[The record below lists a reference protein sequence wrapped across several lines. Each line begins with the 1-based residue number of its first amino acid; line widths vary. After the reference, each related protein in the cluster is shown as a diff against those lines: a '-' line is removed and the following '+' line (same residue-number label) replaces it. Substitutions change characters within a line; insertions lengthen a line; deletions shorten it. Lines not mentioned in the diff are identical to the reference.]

1 MIQKALRV
9 LGLGM
14 KPLTGLP
21 VESLVR
27 VSQKADIPMKD
38 LLQVVQEVENN
49 ASAAYLARYRA
60 DLCGGRDEG
69 RLHEIIDSLR
79 DEQDLIDHRI
89 SMLAS
94 LGQRG
99 VLTDGLRKQLEEA
112 ADRQELNDI
121 YHPYRERRKKDSAD
135 IALGRGLDPLARSL
149 WFQKDEADLEEE
161 AGRHVSAETG
171 IADAAAA
178 LDGACAIAARW
189 LGDKP
194 EIVQKLRTLFLRD
207 CEIRIVATAT
217 GRKDTRAA
225 ELDGFQ
231 AKLAAI
237 PWQKRLAIRRGV
249 RKGLLQ
255 AHSEVPGDSATQYLE
270 RCLIKDDKSAYAP
283 YLKRVVAKALRN
295 GLSARVAH
303 DIRQQL
309 DRQAD
314 DEALKAFRKTLR
326 NALLA
331 PPAHGLRILGLETS
345 RPGGWRA
352 ALISPDGELVDYAI
366 IQDESNPR
374 EPSSRDG
381 DAPAD
386 TELAVADNGAAPAR
400 EEAPVGAAEGAS
412 PETVDSEA
420 VSADAGEPAE
430 PPAEPKAPAGDGSTK
445 ADSSRSGGGRARRV
459 ELSEFL
465 ASHDVDLI
473 VFPAGPGLRAT
484 ERFLRTQV
492 RRAGKTGV
500 SWLPARNGGTW
511 AYAASKQGKRELQGV
526 ETAVRSA
533 ASLARRVQDP
543 LDEMV
548 KADPRTLAI
557 GPNSYEIE
565 PERLRKVLRRTIESV
580 AHEAGIDLNRASIP
594 LLCLTPGLTE
604 KLAERIVK
612 HRQSEGPFKSRNAVR
627 NVHGFS
633 TRIFAQAAGFLRVR
647 GEDPLDGTGVHPDS
661 RELIDRIAQT
671 IDCDAAT
678 LLAEPERLDGID
690 PEQFATPERSAQLVR
705 SAMRELKPERL
716 APRGVFKVPERPIP
730 LRTDNELRPG
740 AKVNGVVKGVA
751 DYGVFVDIGAD
762 QNALLHVSQIHRDRV
777 TDSKPALEA
786 GETVEVFIQAAHPNA
801 KGISVSMWEPRA
813 SAPAPAH
820 GGRRPGQPRPPEAA
834 GRRGGRK
841 GGEKRDARPPKRVFG
856 PGSKKRSDRSADY
869 GKMSLRKKLD
879 LLSDKYRTK
888 V

>member
-1 MIQKALRV
+1 
-9 LGLGM
+9 M

-21 VESLVR
+21 AESLVR

-60 DLCGGRDEG
+60 DLCGGRDER

-99 VLTDGLRKQLEEA
+99 VLTDALREQLEAA

-161 AGRHVSAETG
+161 AGRHVNAETG
-171 IADAAAA
+171 IADATAA

-207 CEIRIVATAT
+207 CEIRIVATAA
-217 GRKDTRAA
+217 GRKDSRAT

-255 AHSEVPGDSATQYLE
+255 AHSEIPGDGATRYLE
-270 RCLIKDDKSAYAP
+270 RCLIKDEKSPYAP
-283 YLKRVVAKALRN
+283 YLKRVVDKALRN
-295 GLSARVAH
+295 GLSARVAN

-314 DEALKAFRKTLR
+314 DEALEAFRKTLR

-331 PPAHGLRILGLETS
+331 PPAHGFRILGLETS

-352 ALISPDGELVDYAI
+352 ALIDSDGKLIDYAI
-366 IQDESNPR
+366 IRDENSAP
-374 EPSSRDG
+374 EPSHSDG
-381 DAPAD
+381 DAPAGA
-386 TELAVADNGAAPAR
+386 ELEPSDNSAVPATK
-400 EEAPVGAAEGAS
+400 EAPTDAVEGAD
-412 PETVDSEA
+412 PKTVDPGA
-420 VSADAGEPAE
+420 VSADAEETSEPH
-430 PPAEPKAPAGDGSTK
+430 AEPKAAPSESSTK
-445 ADSSRSGGGRARRV
+445 ADSSRSGGRRTRRV

-500 SWLPARNGGTW
+500 SWLPARNGGAW

-533 ASLARRVQDP
+533 VSLARRVQDP

-565 PERLRKVLRRTIESV
+565 PERLRRVLRRTIESV

-612 HRQSEGPFKSRNAVR
+612 HRQAEGPFKSRDDVR

-661 RELIDRIAQT
+661 RELIDRIAQAT
-671 IDCDAAT
+671 DCDAAT
-678 LLAEPERLDGID
+678 LLAEPERLDAID
-690 PEQFATPERSAQLVR
+690 PEQFATPERSAQLVQ
-705 SAMRELKPERL
+705 SAIRELKPERRV
-716 APRGVFKVPERPIP
+716 PRGVFKVPERAIP
-730 LRTDNELRPG
+730 LRTDDELRPG
-740 AKVNGVVKGVA
+740 AKVNGVVKGIA

-762 QNALLHVSQIHRDRV
+762 QNALLHISQIHRDRV
-777 TDSKPALEA
+777 TDSRPALEA

-801 KGISVSMWEPRA
+801 KGISVSMWEPRT
-813 SAPAPAH
+813 SGPPPPH
-820 GGRRPGQPRPPEAA
+820 GGRRQGQPRQPEVP

-841 GGEKRDARPPKRVFG
+841 AGEKRDARPPKRVFG